1 MGAGYRPERSRANR
15 YLQDREQMKV
25 ETFAGMG
32 NYFPSHDLFAVET
45 PGQIHD
51 RTREHLG
58 ASDIAIV
65 QARRML
71 LNAMKDVQ
79 AGKEAPGVIRNPSE
93 NVFNDLLV
101 LAVMLE
107 ADQDPKKYCADL
119 AASENFHAMK
129 S

>member
-1 MGAGYRPERSRANR
+1 
-15 YLQDREQMKV
+15 MKG

-79 AGKEAPGVIRNPSE
+79 AGREPPGVVRKESDNI
-93 NVFNDLLV
+93 FNDLLV
-101 LAVMLE
+101 LAVMLD
-107 ADQDPKKYCADL
+107 ADQDPKTYCAEL
-119 AASENFHAMK
+119 TASQNYHAMNASGSQK
-129 S
+129 Q